1 GALVGVGEAPV
12 HGGSVGRAWRA
23 RQELLAAVDDRL
35 VRRGIV
41 PPGMPGTR
49 RDAEQVGE
57 AEGLCRLHALRAELH
72 GAVEGRAAIEEPPAG
87 LAPDGGVTIAGELRE
102 RLARS
107 LAVAAAVAREGDR
120 VACAWSKGALRVGGD
135 ETVRHR
141 AERTGVA
148 GGDGAYER
156 RVVRSLVR
164 PRDRRIVDRPAPG
177 LLARC
182 PSGERSAE
190 PV

>member
-72 GAVEGRAAIEEPPAG
+72 GAVEGRAAIEEPPAKEDVAGDVAGVLPLGEPVPLGGVEPRGG

-120 VACAWSKGALRVGGD
+120 V
-135 ETVRHR
+135 
-141 AERTGVA
+141 
-148 GGDGAYER
+148 
-156 RVVRSLVR
+156 
-164 PRDRRIVDRPAPG
+164 
-177 LLARC
+177 
-182 PSGERSAE
+182 
-190 PV
+190 